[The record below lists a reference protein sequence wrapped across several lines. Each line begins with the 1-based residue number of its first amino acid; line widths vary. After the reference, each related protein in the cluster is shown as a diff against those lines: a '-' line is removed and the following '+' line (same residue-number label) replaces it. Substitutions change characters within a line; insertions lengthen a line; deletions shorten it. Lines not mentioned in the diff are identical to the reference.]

1 MAQINILHPV
11 YRTQYT
17 TSIYILYLLVSI
29 LALFCYRFSFL
40 LFCLSSASLGPPEGL
55 ENPTVSKRD
64 RKKIYNIIHW
74 VWCTSIGKD
83 FSKFRSIRNG
93 FLTAACF
100 LLAQVHPHIRFFRI
114 GNRSHFHALPPKRSL
129 MLRSF
134 VVITDLQP
142 NFSSAYR
149 HLQPN
154 LSSGKRHTNTIFSRL
169 E

>member
-40 LFCLSSASLGPPEGL
+40 LFCLSSALLGPPEGL

-64 RKKIYNIIHW
+64 RKKIHW

-83 FSKFRSIRNG
+83 FSKFRSRRNG
-93 FLTAACF
+93 FLT
-100 LLAQVHPHIRFFRI
+100 QPHVFCWHKYIPIF
-114 GNRSHFHALPPKRSL
+114 
-129 MLRSF
+129 
-134 VVITDLQP
+134 D
-142 NFSSAYR
+142 FSK
-149 HLQPN
+149 LEIVP
-154 LSSGKRHTNTIFSRL
+154 IFSCFAVSYSSL
-169 E
+169 TFSLISHLLKDTFNLISHLLKKTFNLIYFLVKDILTLFSLG